1 MAPHG
6 QGMAGER
13 NDQAHAPASGST
25 ERLRCYANDLA
36 VEFSLSEIELRF
48 GQRFALTEAQTV
60 HTWIV
65 TSPVHL
71 VTFGRV
77 IAATIAAYESR
88 YGVIPKSAGA
98 ARDTEES

>member
-1 MAPHG
+1 
-6 QGMAGER
+6 MAGEEPDR
-13 NDQAHAPASGST
+13 ADAPAEGGR
-25 ERLRCYANDLA
+25 ERLRCYANDVA

-48 GQRFALTEAQTV
+48 GQRFALAETQTV

-77 IAATIAAYESR
+77 IATTIAAYESR
-88 YGVIPKSAGA
+88 YGVIPTSASA
-98 ARDTEES
+98 ARETEEP